1 MSDEVVAGKDVIE
14 DPEVLRAA
22 NQKLTAQCVVLED
35 ALRNRDLADF
45 ADVLTDETRP
55 FWTEQFV
62 ANRTNAI
69 AVLTAMRGKLAAAAV
84 AAPGGS
90 SEPRPLHNRATARVD
105 PPAFVGGTVK
115 DGAIPA
121 RIRNRAHEISKVEGV
136 PFTEAFRRAER
147 EIGGQ

>member
-69 AVLTAMRGKLAAAAV
+69 AVLTAMRGKLAAAV

-90 SEPRPLHNRATARVD
+90 SEPRPLHNRATARVE

-147 EIGGQ
+147 EIVEK